1 VVVGLAPAG
10 SSVIW
15 GGPEGAVRAA
25 RARGWAALQVSIHPS
40 FPSSPSLSLFS
51 HFLLQC
57 VGAVAR
63 WCAMLA
69 SSALLGV

>member
-1 VVVGLAPAG
+1 
-10 SSVIW
+10 
-15 GGPEGAVRAA
+15 VRAA